1 MKKEFKVGNI
11 IRIPGNDDYEFW
23 ACIMIEKE
31 ITPHRSYEVSLLWY
45 EGPDGITHTKEEW
58 KEMHHPPLPVW
69 AAPLDAYDPPTDT
82 IGWGYYIDRAT
93 DSISL
98 ASEPPPKQ
106 SHQKQNRT
114 HTRKRPAI
122 RFKFAENPK

>member
-1 MKKEFKVGNI
+1 MKKELKVGNI

-58 KEMHHPPLPVW
+58 KEMHHPPLQVYASPFH
-69 AAPLDAYDPPTDT
+69 DPTTGTMEWYYYTDQF
-82 IGWGYYIDRAT
+82 T

-98 ASEPPPKQ
+98 ASEPPQKQ
-106 SHQKQNRT
+106 NHQKQNRT
-114 HTRKRPAI
+114 HMHEDEIVDFT
-122 RFKFAENPK
+122 FAEIPK